1 MAKVNRRRFLELT
14 GGSVGALAARPVMA
28 QSPEVVVIGA
38 GAFGGWTALYL
49 REMGLSVTLVDAHG
63 PGNARGSSAGETRQI
78 RATYGDRELY
88 SRWVVDAFE
97 RWKTREEEWGKK
109 LFFQTGQITLLREWT
124 DYLQSS
130 KTVLDKLGLDNE
142 VIQRAEL
149 IKRFPQFNYDDV
161 ELGFYVPSTG
171 ILKCREGCLA
181 VAEAFQNKG
190 GRFVMAKAE
199 MGQRSGGKLREV
211 KLSTGETLAAQS
223 FVFACGPWHPK
234 MFPKVLGDKLRLNR
248 RVLFFMGT
256 PQDDHRLSYP
266 NCPTFTIRGVYG
278 FPDLEGK
285 GVKLGPYWD
294 AGPLDPDTDDRT
306 ASSDEVRRIHE
317 LVDSALPTLA
327 GQPVLETR
335 VSPRTNSVDGHFMVD
350 RHPELDNVWLVG
362 GGSGHGY
369 KHGIVLGDYV
379 ADRVVGNATDPNLDA
394 TFAIKKETF

>member
-1 MAKVNRRRFLELT
+1 M
-14 GGSVGALAARPVMA
+14 
-28 QSPEVVVIGA
+28 
-38 GAFGGWTALYL
+38 Y
-49 REMGLSVTLVDAHG
+49 
-63 PGNARGSSAGETRQI
+63 GE
-78 RATYGDRELY
+78 RELY

-97 RWKTREEEWGKK
+97 RWKTREAEWGKK
-109 LFFQTGQITLLREWT
+109 LFFQTGQITLLGEWT
-124 DYLQSS
+124 RYFQSS
-130 KTVLDKLGLDNE
+130 KTVLDRLGVDNE
-142 VIQRAEL
+142 VIERAEL
-149 IKRFPQFNYDDV
+149 VKRFPQFNYDGV
-161 ELGFYVPSTG
+161 ALGFYVPSTG

-181 VAEAFQNKG
+181 VAEAFQSKG

-211 KLSTGETLAAQS
+211 TLSTGERLAAQS

-234 MFPKVLGDKLRLNR
+234 LFPEVLGDKLRLNR

-256 PQDDHRLSYP
+256 PQDDHRFSYP
-266 NCPTFTIRGVYG
+266 NCPTFTLRGVYG
-278 FPDLEGK
+278 FPNLEGK

-306 ASSDEVRRIHE
+306 ATSEEVRRIHE
-317 LVDSALPTLA
+317 LVDSALPSLA
-327 GQPVLETR
+327 GQPLLETR
-335 VSPRTNSVDGHFMVD
+335 VSPRTNSVDGHFIVD

-379 ADRVVGNATDPNLDA
+379 ADRVTGNETDPELDA